1 MGVIRLLPK
10 ETIDK
15 IAAGEVVVNA
25 SSVIKELAEN
35 SIDAGAKHIYILT
48 KAGGKKLIRVIDDGC
63 GMLREDLP
71 LAFTRNA
78 TSKIYDDISAISSL
92 GFRGEALSS
101 ISYVS
106 NVTVV
111 TRSEKEELG
120 TRAEVVS
127 NEIVSTEDIAC
138 TVGTTIEVTDLFY
151 NFPARLKHLGTDQ
164 SENRAIV
171 DITSRIAL
179 SHPEISFTLACD
191 DRNIFSTSGNSNM
204 LSAINSIFGRRFSE
218 GLIPVEFENKPL
230 KVKGFISS
238 PNFIDPKSAE
248 RILILNGRY
257 IRSDV
262 ITKAVDSVYMDYYS
276 KTGAGYV
283 LFVELPYQMVDINIH
298 PAKTTARFL
307 NESLVIMLIRQG
319 IRDRLKDAFAL
330 KERVPSVKDEEE
342 EDPFEKLEEAYVPPA
357 EQTPERPAEHSLGER
372 PLQQSAARPAAAERA
387 VPKVVSAPSM
397 LDPGA
402 FTSGEGASAQQDAP
416 LRAPKPET
424 LSKDIFLKLK
434 NMRHIGNA
442 FGLYALIEDADT
454 LYIIDTHA
462 AHERVLFERYRDSFL
477 SGNVGVQELLVPVTC
492 ELSRK
497 QFSAAMDNVSL
508 FESLGFTI
516 EEFSDSGIIIRSVPV
531 FLSGTDCAERVTGI
545 IEELIEYP
553 LSATDIARRND
564 VIIKKA
570 CHNAVRGAQNISSG
584 EVAEL
589 LQQLYECEMPFTCPH
604 GRPVIGKISEKY
616 FMKVFERIQ

>member
-25 SSVIKELAEN
+25 ASVIKELAEN

-63 GMLREDLP
+63 GILREDLP

-106 NVTVV
+106 NVSVV
-111 TRSEKEELG
+111 TRNEKEELG

-127 NEIVSTEDIAC
+127 NEIVSMEDVAC

-171 DITSRIAL
+171 EITSRIAL

-230 KVKGFISS
+230 KVTGFISS

-319 IRDRLKDAFAL
+319 IRERLRDAFSV
-330 KERVPSVKDEEE
+330 KERVPSVREEE
-342 EDPFEKLEEAYVPPA
+342 EDPFEKLENDHANAMKERSEEPSAAGRAESPAREAGGKPSSV
-357 EQTPERPAEHSLGER
+357 ERPAPR
-372 PLQQSAARPAAAERA
+372 
-387 VPKVVSAPSM
+387 VVSTPSM
-397 LDPGA
+397 LDPDPFA
-402 FTSGEGASAQQDAP
+402 PPKTEQSPADAAP
-416 LRAPKPET
+416 LSPPRPET
-424 LSKDIFLKLK
+424 LSKEIFLKLK
-434 NMRHIGNA
+434 NRRHIGNA
-442 FGLYALIEDADT
+442 FGLYALIEDEDT

-477 SGNVGVQELLVPVTC
+477 SGDVAVQELLVPVTC

-497 QFSAAMDNVSL
+497 QFSAAMDNIGL
-508 FESLGFTI
+508 FESLGFSI

-531 FLSGTDCAERVTGI
+531 MLSGSDCAERVRGI
-545 IEELIEYP
+545 IDELLEYP

-564 VIIKKA
+564 ILIKRA
-570 CHNAVRGAQNISSG
+570 CHNAVRGAQNISSR
-584 EVAEL
+584 EVGEL
-589 LQQLYECEMPFTCPH
+589 LEQLYACEMPFTCPH

>member
-25 SSVIKELAEN
+25 ASVIKELAEN

-342 EDPFEKLEEAYVPPA
+342 EDPFEKLEEAYVAPA
-357 EQTPERPAEHSLGER
+357 EQTSERPAEQPSGDR
-372 PLQQSAARPAAAERA
+372 PLPQSAPRPAAAERA
-387 VPKVVSAPSM
+387 VPRVVSAPSM
-397 LDPGA
+397 LDPG
-402 FTSGEGASAQQDAP
+402 SLSSREGASAQQDAP

-424 LSKDIFLKLK
+424 LTKEIFLKLK

-477 SGNVGVQELLVPVTC
+477 SGDVGVQELLVPVTC

-497 QFSAAMDNVSL
+497 QFAAAMDNVSL

-531 FLSGTDCAERVTGI
+531 FLSGTDCAERVRGI
-545 IEELIEYP
+545 IDELLEYP
-553 LSATDIARRND
+553 VSATDIARRND
-564 VIIKKA
+564 VIIRRA
-570 CHNAVRGAQNISSG
+570 CHSAVRGAQNISSG

-589 LQQLYECEMPFTCPH
+589 LEQLYECEMPFTCPH